1 LPISES
7 SRQVKLAGAAVFAA
21 SFALRLL
28 PVFVFPSIH
37 YPDEIFQTL
46 EPAHRLV
53 FGTGLQ
59 SWEWIYGMRSWLLP
73 GFLAGIMET
82 SRLFGGGPDAYMPM
96 IGTALAAMGASSALC
111 AFLWGKRLYGLW
123 GGIIAGAF
131 VAVWIDAVYFGPRT
145 LSEAVAAHVLVIGL
159 YLLAPGGET
168 VAGKRRLA
176 IAGFVLALAALLRI
190 QLVPAAAFLAL
201 WPWAGMAPIKRRLP
215 PLVLGGAAALL
226 LYGALDAATWGYPFE
241 SLWRDIYINLWL
253 GVSHHWGSQPW
264 SWYIGT
270 LFSYWN
276 GLAVLLMVLAR
287 IGALD
292 FPQPALGAL
301 VVFIVHSAVGHK
313 EWRFIYPAVLLAIVS
328 VGLGLARLTE
338 WLADGLALHSYARG
352 DALRLAGVPVLA
364 VAVLGSAG
372 LAASPNYRALW
383 SRDADVVRASTAV
396 ANLQGVCGIALY
408 GIDWWNSGGYTLM
421 NQNVPLYWVDAAGL
435 AAHSEAFD
443 TMVAAKELPD
453 DSSYHTTTCF
463 HGVCV
468 AQRSGGCITMPMTP
482 LEIPPGLKR
491 VKPAVRR

>member
-7 SRQVKLAGAAVFAA
+7 SQQARLAGATVFAVA
-21 SFALRLL
+21 FALRLL

-53 FGTGLQ
+53 FGTGLL

-73 GFLAGIMET
+73 GFLAGLMEA
-82 SRLFGGGPDAYMPM
+82 SRPFGGGPGAYMPM
-96 IGTALAAMGASSALC
+96 IGTALAALGASSALC

-123 GGIIAGAF
+123 GGVIAGAF
-131 VAVWIDAVYFGPRT
+131 VAAWIDAVYFGPRT

-159 YLLAPGGET
+159 YLLAPGGRT
-168 VAGKRRLA
+168 AAGKRRLA
-176 IAGFVLALAALLRI
+176 GAGFVLALAALIRI
-190 QLVPAAAFLAL
+190 QLAPAVAFLAL
-201 WPWAGMAPIKRRLP
+201 WPWAEMAPFKRRLL
-215 PLVLGGAAALL
+215 PLILGGGVALL

-241 SLWRDIYINLWL
+241 SLWRDLYINLWL
-253 GVSHHWGSQPW
+253 GVSRHWGSQPW

-276 GLAVLLMVLAR
+276 GLAVLLLVLAR

-292 FPQPALGAL
+292 FLQPALGAL
-301 VVFIVHSAVGHK
+301 VIFVVHSAVGHK

-328 VGLGLARLTE
+328 AGLGLARLTE
-338 WLADGLALHSYARG
+338 WLADGLALRGYARG
-352 DALRLAGVPVLA
+352 DALRLAGVPVLV

-372 LAASPNYRALW
+372 LAASPDYRALW
-383 SRDADVVRASTAV
+383 SRDADVVRASMAV
-396 ANLQGVCGIALY
+396 ANLEGVCGIALY

-435 AAHSEAFD
+435 AAQSNAFD
-443 TMVAAKELPD
+443 TVVAAKALPD
-453 DSSYHTTTCF
+453 NSPYRTTTCF
-463 HGVCV
+463 HSVCV
-468 AQRSGGCITMPMTP
+468 AQRTGGCAAAPMTP
-482 LEIPPGLKR
+482 LGIPPGLEG